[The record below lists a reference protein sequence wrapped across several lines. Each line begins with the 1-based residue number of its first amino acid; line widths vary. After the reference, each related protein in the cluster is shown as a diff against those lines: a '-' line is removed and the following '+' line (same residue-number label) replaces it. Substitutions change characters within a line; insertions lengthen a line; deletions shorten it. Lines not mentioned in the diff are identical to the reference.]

1 MAELAN
7 ISEVRAACYAEQ
19 ENDVQL
25 EPIKAAN
32 EAYVLG
38 ATGYVI
44 PNDDE
49 PDPRLKLAVLNLCF
63 CDFWPDKDEQG
74 HIRASVTRLIKQVQ
88 AELLGEV

>member
-7 ISEVRAACYAEQ
+7 ISEVRAACYAEA

-25 EPIKAAN
+25 VPIKDAN

-38 ATGYVI
+38 ATGYKF
-44 PNDDE
+44 PETGE

-74 HIRASVTRLIKQVQ
+74 HIRASVTRLLKQMQ
-88 AELLGEV
+88 AELLDEV